1 MKKLVLLTILFSLSV
16 STYTCAQIKE
26 TQKEKFQITYKSSKA
41 IVETQH
47 YNFVG
52 EMVYNNK
59 KREKLS
65 NDSNTVSINKS
76 EISGKVISLQSENK
90 SFGLNGAIENYK
102 ASFDDDKQNIRI
114 QFNVK
119 TTSRN
124 IEVFIDIKPNG
135 NAFLTVSSGNFNTI
149 SWTGKI
155 KS

>member
-1 MKKLVLLTILFSLSV
+1 MKKLVLLAILFSLFA

-26 TQKEKFQITYKSSKA
+26 TQKEKFQSTYTSSKA

-52 EMVYNNK
+52 ELVYNNK

-65 NDSNTVSINKS
+65 NDSNTIAIKKS

-90 SFGLNGAIENYK
+90 SFDVNGTVENYK
-102 ASFDDDKQNIRI
+102 ASFDDDKQHIRI
-114 QFNVK
+114 QFTVK
-119 TTSRN
+119 TTTQTLE
-124 IEVFIDIKPNG
+124 IFIDIKPNG
-135 NAFLTVSSGNFNTI
+135 NAFLTVSSGNYNTI

-155 KS
+155 ES